1 MSKQT
6 KSQWGFGGL
15 LLAEMSM
22 NLVAVPRGGISPR
35 TLSWVKIS
43 ADSRRRLQFK
53 GAAFCFS

>member
-1 MSKQT
+1 MIRHV
-6 KSQWGFGGL
+6 
-15 LLAEMSM
+15 AEKVIYR
-22 NLVAVPRGGISPR
+22 NLVAVPHGGISPR